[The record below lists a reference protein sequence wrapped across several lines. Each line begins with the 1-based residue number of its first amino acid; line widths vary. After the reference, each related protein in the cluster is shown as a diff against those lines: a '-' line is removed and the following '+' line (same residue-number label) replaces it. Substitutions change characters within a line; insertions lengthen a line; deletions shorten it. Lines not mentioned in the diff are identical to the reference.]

1 MTKTTRSHLRQS
13 FVLLA
18 LLFLPTL
25 AFATTP
31 STLPVCTSPLD
42 GGHCVKTFSIVS
54 ISYIVIGFPYIA
66 LALLIL
72 KPRFERTM
80 PWALAMA
87 FGPLFSFIFAML
99 GFTIGGAAGL
109 LRYPHDVSPFFY
121 IDWFVVVLMLI
132 LQTVYIVL
140 IHKKWGGAPTSPHAA
155 TA

>member
-1 MTKTTRSHLRQS
+1 MTKTTLSRLRQS
-13 FVLLA
+13 LALLA

-42 GGHCVKTFSIVS
+42 GGHCIKTFSIVS
-54 ISYIVIGFPYIA
+54 ISYVVIGFPYIA

-72 KPRFERTM
+72 KPRFKRTM

-87 FGPLFSFIFAML
+87 FGPLISFVSAML
-99 GFTIGGAAGL
+99 GFTIGGAAGI

-121 IDWFVVVLMLI
+121 IDWFVVVLMLV
-132 LQTVYIVL
+132 LQTIYIAL
-140 IHKKWGGAPTSPHAA
+140 INKKWGGETASPQAA